1 MAEIDPKQ
9 LELGT
14 QIATKSGTK
23 LSIIRFLGEGGQGS
37 VYEVDYGCLLYTSDA
52 ADEL

>member
-23 LSIIRFLGEGGQGS
+23 LSIIRFLGEGGSRKRIRGGLRW
-37 VYEVDYGCLLYTSDA
+37 YEKGIEVV
-52 ADEL
+52 

>member
-23 LSIIRFLGEGGQGS
+23 LSIIRFLGEGGQ
-37 VYEVDYGCLLYTSDA
+37 EAYTRWITVV
-52 ADEL
+52 